1 MSVGLYL
8 EGVPVTAL
16 PDLARDAE
24 RAGFRDA
31 LKGES
36 EYGDA
41 LTAATAMALATRTL
55 RVGSSVTGIY
65 GRSPVMLAMTV
76 ASLAA
81 LSGEHRPVVLGLGVQ
96 SRRYVEQWH
105 GVPYARPLTRMRE
118 TIHVLRR
125 LFAGE
130 RVTFVGETI
139 RVEGFRL
146 AHPPPVP
153 PVIYLGAHGPQMIAL
168 AGELCD
174 GLLGYF
180 YSPAYLERVVRPHL
194 EKGARRAGRSLD
206 GFDLTLALP
215 ALVSD
220 LREAHDLVR
229 PQVVMYA
236 TAGSPSYNTIMELS
250 GFGRELTAMREHL
263 AHGDMVGA
271 VQAVTDAMVDTFT
284 FSGTATAVRRRVAS
298 VLGAGVSSVYLLPV
312 PPGHFYPL
320 FKGHFPDSIAVPEPS
335 REGLQRNIAAIL
347 AMGAH

>member
-1 MSVGLYL
+1 MNVGLYL

-16 PDLARDAE
+16 SDVARSAE
-24 RAGFRDA
+24 RAGFRDV

-81 LSGEHRPVVLGLGVQ
+81 LSGPRAVVLGLGVQ

-130 RVTFVGETI
+130 RVTFVGDTI

-146 AHPPPVP
+146 ALVPPTP
-153 PVIYLGAHGPQMIAL
+153 PVIYLGAHGPKMIEL

-194 EKGARRAGRSLD
+194 EIGARRARRSLD
-206 GFDLTLALP
+206 AFDLTLALP

-220 LREAHDLVR
+220 LPGARDLIR

-236 TAGSPSYNTIMELS
+236 TAGSPSYNAIMEIS
-250 GFGRELTAMREHL
+250 GFAGELETMREHL
-263 AHGDMVGA
+263 ARGDMRGA
-271 VQAVTDAMVDTFT
+271 VEAVTDAMLDTFT
-284 FSGTATAVRRRVAS
+284 FSGNPEAVRRRMSDVA
-298 VLGAGVSSVYLLPV
+298 GAGISSVYLLPV

-320 FKGHFPDSIAVPEPS
+320 YKGHFPETIVVPEPS
-335 REGLQRNIAAIL
+335 VDGLQRNIAAIL
-347 AMGAH
+347 DMGPH